1 VDLNFE
7 IEGAPGAAPLVLLH
21 GFTGSLR
28 SWDDVRPSFAG
39 LGQLIRVDVIGHGR
53 SPSPPD
59 PAEYSLDAAIRQLT
73 SLLDSLGLD
82 TVDLLGYSMGGRV
95 ALHFAVH
102 TPHRLRRLI
111 LESASPGIEDES
123 ERARRIASDDAL
135 ADRILRDGLPAFVDE
150 WERQPLLLPAAHVP
164 PSVRARQHDL
174 RLQNTPLGLANSLR
188 GMGAGQQRPL
198 WSSLS
203 GLDVPVD
210 MIVGQ
215 NDTRYCAVGQRMA
228 ESLPRAELTVV
239 ADAGHTVHVDQPP
252 AFVKAVRCAL
262 SRN

>member
-1 VDLNFE
+1 VDLYFE
-7 IEGAPGAAPLVLLH
+7 IEGSGPPLVLLH
-21 GFTGSLR
+21 GFTGSVR
-28 SWDDVRPSFAG
+28 SWDEVRPPLAA

-59 PAEYSLDAAIRQLT
+59 PAEYTLDAAFHQLT
-73 SLLDSLGLD
+73 SLLDRLGLD
-82 TVDLLGYSMGGRV
+82 KVDLLGYSMGGRV

-102 TPHRLRRLI
+102 APHRLRRLL
-111 LESASPGIEDES
+111 LESASPGIEDAA
-123 ERARRIASDDAL
+123 ERARRAASDNAL

-164 PSVRARQHDL
+164 PSVRARQHHL
-174 RLQNTPLGLANSLR
+174 RLLNTPLGLANSLR
-188 GMGAGQQRPL
+188 GMGAGQQWPL

-203 GLDVPVD
+203 ALEVPVD
-210 MIVGQ
+210 LIVGQ
-215 NDTRYCAVGQRMA
+215 NDARYCSVGRRMA
-228 ESLPRAELTVV
+228 NSLPRAELTVV
-239 ADAGHTVHVDQPP
+239 TDAGHTVHVDQPP

>member
-1 VDLNFE
+1 VGLNFE
-7 IEGAPGAAPLVLLH
+7 IEGSGPPLVLLH
-21 GFTGSLR
+21 GFTGSVR
-28 SWDDVRPSFAG
+28 SWDDVCPPLAV

-73 SLLDSLGLD
+73 SLLDSLGID

-95 ALHFAVH
+95 ALHFAVNA
-102 TPHRLRRLI
+102 PHRLRRLI
-111 LESASPGIEDES
+111 LESASPGIEDAT
-123 ERARRIASDDAL
+123 ERSRRAASDDAL
-135 ADRILRDGLPAFVDE
+135 ADRILRDGLPAFVDA

-174 RLQNTPLGLANSLR
+174 RLQNSPLGLANSLR

-203 GLDVPVD
+203 ALEVPVD
-210 MIVGQ
+210 LIVGQ
-215 NDTRYCAVGQRMA
+215 NDARYCAVAKRMA

-239 ADAGHTVHVDQPP
+239 TDAGHTAHMDQPP